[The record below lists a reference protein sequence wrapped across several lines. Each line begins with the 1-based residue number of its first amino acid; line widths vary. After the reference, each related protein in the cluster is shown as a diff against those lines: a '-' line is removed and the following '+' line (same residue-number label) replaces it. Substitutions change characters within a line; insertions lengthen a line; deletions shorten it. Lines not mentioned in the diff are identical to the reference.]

1 MQQVNFAASKY
12 LTDKKCKLIFVPL
25 WGQPKGHLE
34 KEQYISLP
42 YATYHLDEFAVVFI
56 WKYMYEVPFLG
67 VI

>member
-1 MQQVNFAASKY
+1 MQQVNFAVSKY

-25 WGQPKGHLE
+25 RGQPKGHLE

-56 WKYMYEVPFLG
+56 ENTCMRFPFL
-67 VI
+67 V